1 MKATNLCREPTG
13 KVLKD
18 RLGGHG
24 NIGHIS
30 DQRSWYRVVTKST
43 VKNEKSFYNKVLKH
57 GKGWQEAN
65 AMRGGI
71 NQPQVTQPHGNN
83 GSRSMV

>member
-43 VKNEKSFYNKVLKH
+43 VKNEKSLKES
-57 GKGWQEAN
+57 GVSINPISKGELT
-65 AMRGGI
+65 RGDREI
-71 NQPQVTQPHGNN
+71 KYTAW
-83 GSRSMV
+83 RSMR

>member
-1 MKATNLCREPTG
+1 MKATNLCRETTG

-43 VKNEKSFYNKVLKH
+43 VKNEKSLKESGVSNKS
-57 GKGWQEAN
+57 AN
-65 AMRGGI
+65 RRILTRGDKSKKYLFRFMI
-71 NQPQVTQPHGNN
+71 EQ
-83 GSRSMV
+83 